1 MCGLEV
7 TLRQP
12 RPALHR
18 RQRGLSIIE
27 LMVGIVI
34 SLMVALVSVG
44 SANVFSAMQR
54 QGISSGGAAVNSA
67 SALAALKNDA
77 ALAGLGF
84 FGDAQFLCNQLN
96 LSVGA
101 SKLSDG
107 ANFSPVRITREVAG
121 DRIDV
126 LFGTQ
131 VAAGSNVLLNAS
143 SAGTA
148 AELRSL
154 LPVSASQAVLLAPPT
169 PGSPCL
175 VRTVT
180 AVTPS
185 TGTDK
190 QQLSFGSTGIHN
202 AATFT
207 TAVSYADKSRVTLLG
222 QLQWSRY
229 RMDCT
234 DLLLERPLA
243 SASAVL
249 ARNVMA
255 FRAEYGLAAA
265 AVGSTTLASWQPA
278 TGTAFTTLA
287 AASLPRVR
295 AIRVGLVTRSPQREK
310 ANAGGVCEAS
320 SDMPVLFGETI
331 TPDVSDWQCYRY
343 RTTVVVVPLRNLV
356 MGFTTP

>member
-1 MCGLEV
+1 MCGLEMN
-7 TLRQP
+7 P
-12 RPALHR
+12 RHPRLA

-54 QGISSGGAAVNSA
+54 QGISTGGAAVNSS

-84 FGDAQFLCNQLN
+84 FGDAQFLCNKLN

-107 ANFSPVRITREVAG
+107 ADFTPVRITRETAG

-126 LFGTQ
+126 LYGSQ
-131 VAAGSNVLLNAS
+131 VAAGSNVLLNS
-143 SAGTA
+143 TSAGTA

-169 PGSPCL
+169 PGDPCL
-175 VRTVT
+175 VRSVT
-180 AVTPS
+180 AVTAS
-185 TGTDK
+185 TDTTK
-190 QQLSFGSTGIHN
+190 QQLTFGRTGSYN

-207 TAVSYADKSRVTLLG
+207 TSVSYADKSRVTLLG
-222 QLQWSRY
+222 DLQWSRY
-229 RMDCT
+229 SLVGT
-234 DLLLERPLA
+234 DLKLERPLS

-255 FRAEYGLAAA
+255 FRAEYGLAATA
-265 AVGSTTLASWQPA
+265 AGSTTLESWQPA
-278 TGTAFTTLA
+278 TGTTFTSLA

-295 AIRVGLVTRSPQREK
+295 ALRIGLVPRSPQREK
-310 ANAGGVCEAS
+310 ANASGVCEAS
-320 SDMPVLFGETI
+320 SDKPVLFGETI

>member
-1 MCGLEV
+1 MCGLDMNQ
-7 TLRQP
+7 R
-12 RPALHR
+12 RSRAA

-54 QGISSGGAAVNSA
+54 QGISVGGAAVNSS

-84 FGDAQFLCNQLN
+84 FGDAQFLCNKLN

-101 SKLSDG
+101 TKLSDG
-107 ANFSPVRITREVAG
+107 ADFSPVRITRDPAG
-121 DRIDV
+121 DQIDV

-131 VAAGSNVLLNAS
+131 VAAGSNVLLNS
-143 SAGTA
+143 TSAGTA

-154 LPVSASQAVLLAPPT
+154 LPVSVGQAVLLAPPV
-169 PGSPCL
+169 PGDPCL
-175 VRTVT
+175 VRSVT
-180 AVTPS
+180 AVTAS
-185 TGTDK
+185 TDSVK
-190 QQLSFGSTGIHN
+190 QQLTFGSAGSHN
-202 AATFT
+202 ATTFATLASF
-207 TAVSYADKSRVTLLG
+207 ADKGRVTLLG
-222 QLQWSRY
+222 ELRWSRY
-229 RMDCT
+229 RVVGT

-255 FRAEYGLAAA
+255 FRAEYGLSVAAA
-265 AVGSTTLASWQPA
+265 GSTTLASWQTA
-278 TGTAFTTLA
+278 TGSTFTALA

-310 ANAGGVCEAS
+310 ANAAGVCEAS

>member
-1 MCGLEV
+1 MSGLDMKA
-7 TLRQP
+7 RQP
-12 RPALHR
+12 RAA

-54 QGISSGGAAVNSA
+54 QGISTGGAAVNSA

-84 FGDAQFLCNQLN
+84 FGDAQFLCNKLN

-107 ANFSPVRITREVAG
+107 ADFTPVRITRETAG

-126 LFGTQ
+126 FYGSQ
-131 VAAGSNVLLNAS
+131 VAAGSNVLLNS
-143 SAGTA
+143 TSAGTT

-154 LPVSASQAVLLAPPT
+154 LPVAASQAVLLAPPT
-169 PGSPCL
+169 PGDPCL
-175 VRTVT
+175 VRSVT
-180 AVTPS
+180 AVTAS
-185 TGTDK
+185 TDTTK
-190 QQLSFGSTGIHN
+190 QQLSFGSTGSYN
-202 AATFT
+202 AAAFT
-207 TAVSYADKSRVTLLG
+207 TSVSYADRSRVTLLG
-222 QLQWSRY
+222 DLQWSRY
-229 RMDCT
+229 SLVGT
-234 DLLLERPLA
+234 DLKLERPLN

-265 AVGSTTLASWQPA
+265 AAGSTTLESWQPA
-278 TGTAFTTLA
+278 TGTTFTALA
-287 AASLPRVR
+287 AAALPRVR
-295 AIRVGLVTRSPQREK
+295 ALRIGLVTRSPQREK
-310 ANAGGVCEAS
+310 ANAAGVCEAS
-320 SDMPVLFGETI
+320 SDKPVLFGETI

>member
-1 MCGLEV
+1 M
-7 TLRQP
+7 
-12 RPALHR
+12 A

-54 QGISSGGAAVNSA
+54 QGISTGGAAVNSA
-67 SALAALKNDA
+67 RALAALKNDA

-84 FGDAQFLCNQLN
+84 FGDAKFLCNKLN

-107 ANFSPVRITREVAG
+107 ADFTPVRITREAAG

-131 VAAGSNVLLNAS
+131 VAAGSNVLLNS
-143 SAGTA
+143 TSAGTA

-154 LPVSASQAVLLAPPT
+154 LPVSTSQAVLLAPPT
-169 PGSPCL
+169 PGDPCL

-185 TGTDK
+185 TDTDK
-190 QQLSFGSTGIHN
+190 QQLTFASTGKHN

-207 TAVSYADKSRVTLLG
+207 TAVSYADKGRVTMLG
-222 QLQWSRY
+222 DLQWSRY
-229 RMDCT
+229 RVVGT

-265 AVGSTTLASWQPA
+265 AAGSTTLASWQPA
-278 TGTAFTTLA
+278 TGTTFTALA

-295 AIRVGLVTRSPQREK
+295 AVRVGMVTRSPQREK
-310 ANAGGVCEAS
+310 ANASGVCEAS
-320 SDMPVLFGETI
+320 SDKPVLFGEVI

-343 RTTVVVVPLRNLV
+343 RSTVVVVPLRNLV

>member
-1 MCGLEV
+1 MCGLDM
-7 TLRQP
+7 T
-12 RPALHR
+12 R
-18 RQRGLSIIE
+18 RNTRRAHQRGLSIIE

-54 QGISSGGAAVNSA
+54 QGISTGGAAVNSA

-84 FGDAQFLCNQLN
+84 FGDAQFLCNRLN

-101 SKLSDG
+101 TKLSDG
-107 ANFSPVRITREVAG
+107 AEFTPVRITRDSG
-121 DRIDV
+121 RDSIDV
-126 LFGTQ
+126 VFGTQ
-131 VAAGSNVLLNAS
+131 VAAGSNVLLNSTS
-143 SAGTA
+143 SGAT

-154 LPVSASQAVLLAPPT
+154 LPVSATQAVLLAPPT
-169 PGSPCL
+169 PGDPCL
-175 VRTVT
+175 VRSVT

-185 TGTDK
+185 TDTDK
-190 QQLSFGSTGIHN
+190 QLLTFGSTGTHN

-207 TAVSYADKSRVTLLG
+207 TAASYADKSRVTLLG
-222 QLQWSRY
+222 ELQWSRY
-229 RMDCT
+229 RVEGT
-234 DLLLERPLA
+234 DLVLERPLA
-243 SASAVL
+243 DASAVL

-265 AVGSTTLASWQPA
+265 AAGSTTLTSWRAA
-278 TGTAFTTLA
+278 TGSTFGAITGAT
-287 AASLPRVR
+287 LPRVR
-295 AIRVGLVTRSPQREK
+295 AIRVGMVTRSPQREK
-310 ANAGGVCEAS
+310 ANASGVCEAS
-320 SDMPVLFGETI
+320 TAKPELFGDVI

-343 RTTVVVVPLRNLV
+343 RTTVVIVPLRNLV